1 MKDEKEIDDKTFYE
15 KLDNS
20 FIPSDDEME
29 EVREFLY
36 SLDFHCRLYYLNWG
50 TDVGYWY
57 VSKCRIRLN
66 IQFYA

>member
-36 SLDFHCRLYYLNWG
+36 SLDFH
-50 TDVGYWY
+50 VGY
-57 VSKCRIRLN
+57 IT
-66 IQFYA
+66 